1 MRQILKAI
9 KRLSLGGTLV
19 CGAVLLSG
27 CQSAPELAG
36 APAQTQPQI
45 ELRFTEPKQIVFQG
59 KGAGA
64 GIALMSAMGP
74 VGIAIGVAIDAGI
87 AKDIGTAS
95 IQQGFDIDAML
106 QQGLSAATT
115 QDYQLKV
122 SAVETR
128 NVSENESSTGPVK
141 EPSTEPVKESPT
153 EPAVELTAEL
163 SIESAAKVPKL
174 QLVRFGYK
182 IVPGE
187 NDATSAELII
197 QWHDNNQAL
206 QQIHYPNDFELS
218 PNAPLAQ
225 LRTDGK
231 LANKLMQE
239 AIQAMWQRYFEQIAP

>member
-1 MRQILKAI
+1 MFNRLKTI
-9 KRLSLGGTLV
+9 KRMSLGGTLV
-19 CGAVLLSG
+19 CGALLLSG
-27 CQSAPELAG
+27 CQSAPELAK
-36 APAQTQPQI
+36 APLQVTPKQTLQQI
-45 ELRFTEPKQIVFQG
+45 EIRFTEPKQIVFQG

-95 IQQGFDIDAML
+95 IQQGFDIDALL

-115 QDYQLKV
+115 QDYQLKI

-128 NVSENESSTGPVK
+128 TVPANESSTGLVK
-141 EPSTEPVKESPT
+141 ESSTEHTTEPSTE
-153 EPAVELTAEL
+153 L
-163 SIESAAKVPKL
+163 SIEDAAKVPKL

-187 NDATSAELII
+187 NDASSAELLI
-197 QWHDNNQAL
+197 QWHDNNQAQ
-206 QQIHYPNDFELS
+206 QQIHYPNDFEHYS
-218 PNAPLAQ
+218 HAPLAQ

-231 LANKLMQE
+231 LANMLMQE

>member
-1 MRQILKAI
+1 MFNRLKTIMRM
-9 KRLSLGGTLV
+9 SLGGTLV
-19 CGAVLLSG
+19 CGAVLLSS
-27 CQSAPELAG
+27 CQSAPELAE
-36 APAQTQPQI
+36 APPQQVQPQI
-45 ELRFTEPKQIVFQG
+45 EISFTEPKQIVFQG

-87 AKDIGTAS
+87 AKDIGTVS

-106 QQGLSAATT
+106 QQGLSAATE
-115 QDYQLKV
+115 QNYQLKI
-122 SAVETR
+122 SAAETR
-128 NVSENESSTGPVK
+128 TVPENKSSTDRVNESTI
-141 EPSTEPVKESPT
+141 
-153 EPAVELTAEL
+153 EPAVELTTEQSAE
-163 SIESAAKVPKL
+163 VPKL

-187 NDATSAELII
+187 NDATSAELLI
-197 QWHDNNQAL
+197 QWHDNNQAQ
-206 QQIHYPNDFELS
+206 QQIHYPNDFEHYS
-218 PNAPLAQ
+218 HAPLAQ

>member
-1 MRQILKAI
+1 MFNRLKAI
-9 KRLSLGGTLV
+9 KRMSLGGRLV
-19 CGAVLLSG
+19 CGALLLSG
-27 CQSAPELAG
+27 CQSAPELAK
-36 APAQTQPQI
+36 ASAQQVQPQI

-115 QDYQLKV
+115 QDYQLKI
-122 SAVETR
+122 SAAVTR
-128 NVSENESSTGPVK
+128 TVPENETSI
-141 EPSTEPVKESPT
+141 
-153 EPAVELTAEL
+153 EPAVELTTEQSAE
-163 SIESAAKVPKL
+163 VPKL

-187 NDATSAELII
+187 NDATSAELLI
-197 QWHDNNQAL
+197 QWHDNNQAP
-206 QQIHYPNDFELS
+206 QKIHYPNDFEHYS
-218 PNAPLAQ
+218 HAPHAPLAQ

-239 AIQAMWQRYFEQIAP
+239 AIQAMWQRYFEQTTP

>member
-1 MRQILKAI
+1 MINSFKAI
-9 KRLSLGGTLV
+9 KRLGLGCTFV
-19 CGAVLLSG
+19 FGAVLVSG
-27 CQSAPELAG
+27 CQSAPELAK
-36 APAQTQPQI
+36 ASAQTQPKI
-45 ELRFTEPKQIVFQG
+45 EIGFTEPKQIVFQG

-74 VGIAIGVAIDAGI
+74 VGIAVGVAIDAGI
-87 AKDIGTAS
+87 AKDIGTVS
-95 IQQGFDIDAML
+95 MQQGFDIDAML

-115 QDYQLKV
+115 QDYQLKI
-122 SAVETR
+122 SAAEPSS
-128 NVSENESSTGPVK
+128 VSEN
-141 EPSTEPVKESPT
+141 
-153 EPAVELTAEL
+153 EPAVELSTEHTTEPSTEL
-163 SIESAAKVPKL
+163 SIEDAAKVPKL

-197 QWHDNNQAL
+197 QWHDNNHAL

-231 LANKLMQE
+231 LANKLMQA
-239 AIQAMWQRYFEQIAP
+239 AIQAMWQRYFEQTTP